1 MTCCVAGIDLIRKS
15 HNAPIPYPTMHQFVT
30 EMCTCVHI
38 SVTKWCIVVHLF
50 NALWDLWDGSSTV
63 VIIHWALRR
72 NGNIVTVTDYFE
84 VTSCTLGC
92 GDKLKI
98 KLSQLMA
105 CGKWHQNILCHCGI
119 VSALNIISL
128 QYYSDEGYSRQTI
141 SRFISYMILWV
152 LKHIQID
159 ENSHWLITP
168 PLL

>member
-15 HNAPIPYPTMHQFVT
+15 HNAPIPYLIIHQFVT

-63 VIIHWALRR
+63 VIMHWALEKKGRPSHS
-72 NGNIVTVTDYFE
+72 DYFE

-98 KLSQLMA
+98 KLLQMMD
-105 CGKWHQNILCHCGI
+105 CGNLFCHCGV

-128 QYYSDEGYSRQTI
+128 QYYYGEGYSGKII
-141 SRFISYMILWV
+141 SFYFLHDLMGA
-152 LKHIQID
+152 KTQKID
-159 ENSHWLITP
+159 ENSHQLITP
-168 PLL
+168 PLLFMMGQ